1 MSALTFE
8 AIGHRYVLDGEPLRS
23 VTGVLRDSGLI
34 DFSHIPSAT
43 LEAAR
48 ARGTAVH
55 HAVHYFNEGDLD
67 VAAFRQDF
75 PECAGYLDAWIG
87 FCHERRFEALINER
101 RIASRIHRLAGTLDC
116 LGVLDGH
123 AVLLDFATGN
133 PAECA
138 KDLQTAGYLLLA
150 QEWAAED
157 GLLHSFFLRHP
168 VVRRYAVALRADG
181 SCRVEPYT
189 NRSDYRDFLALASAR
204 AIVEARRRR
213 RPLAEV
219 A

>member
-1 MSALTFE
+1 LQFDPVA
-8 AIGHRYVLDGEPLRS
+8 HRYTLDGEPLRS
-23 VTGVLRDSGLI
+23 VTGILRESGLI

-55 HAVHYFNEGDLD
+55 QAIHYFNEGDLD
-67 VAAFRQDF
+67 VDAFRREY
-75 PECAGYLDAWIG
+75 PECVGYFNGWVR
-87 FCHERRFEALINER
+87 FCHERRFEALVSER
-101 RIASRIHRLAGTLDC
+101 RIASRLHRIAGTLDC
-116 LGVLDGH
+116 LGVLDGQ

-133 PAECA
+133 PAESA

-150 QEWAAED
+150 QEWSSED
-157 GLLHSFFLRHP
+157 GLLHSFFARHP

-181 SCRVEPYT
+181 TFRIEAYP

-204 AIVEARRRR
+204 AIVDARRRHS
-213 RPLAEV
+213 LAEV